1 MKCIKCGADNK
12 LKDRQSN
19 NGRCQKCKHRI
30 TFDPKL
36 GDKITDTFFAK
47 TLEKISANDSLYFTP
62 RQFYYFFN
70 SRKASKGSII
80 LGASLMIASIFVAIY
95 LPFGFILGAIV
106 FALGVYYLWTAL
118 APKYL
123 GRKAT
128 ISSEDIRKIIDRWEQ
143 NNGDVAKLLPAPPQK
158 ALSASINPEVT
169 AYSFDRAVICDRNE
183 IAHFLIAN
191 NFHFENNCAVLSVN
205 GYPHNIF
212 ETVLEMLK
220 RNPDLKVYALHDA
233 SPSGVQLVHR
243 LRTQPR
249 WFAGSSGVTI
259 FDLGLLPRQ
268 LLKKKMFV
276 LKTDESGAQAT
287 AISAEIK
294 ATLQADE
301 IKWLEEGKHVELESL
316 APMVLL
322 RILRE
327 GIAKSRNPEADDA
340 IVVVGD
346 GGYYGSDVSVY
357 SVDSFG

>member
-1 MKCIKCGADNK
+1 MKCIKCGEDNK
-12 LKDRQSN
+12 LKERQEN
-19 NGRCQKCKHRI
+19 KGCCKKCKHPFA
-30 TFDPKL
+30 FDPKL
-36 GDKITDTFFAK
+36 GDKFTDQFFAH
-47 TLEKISANDSLYFTP
+47 TLEKISINDSLYFTP

-70 SRKASKGSII
+70 SRHTSKNKLVFGIILLIGSIP
-80 LGASLMIASIFVAIY
+80 VAFFC
-95 LPFGFILGAIV
+95 PVGFIAAPIMFLAGC
-106 FALGVYYLWTAL
+106 YQLWLAL
-118 APKYL
+118 APKFV
-123 GRKAT
+123 GRKTSIT
-128 ISSEDIRKIIDRWEQ
+128 IEETKKLVERWQ
-143 NNGDVAKLLPAPPQK
+143 QKNGNVHKLLPMPQQPS
-158 ALSASINPEVT
+158 LSASVNPEVT

-205 GYPHNIF
+205 GYPNNIF

-233 SPSGVQLVHR
+233 SPAGVQLVHR

-249 WFAGSSGVTI
+249 WFAASAGITI
-259 FDLGLLPRQ
+259 FDLGLVPRQ
-268 LLKKKMFV
+268 LMKKKMFV
-276 LKTDESGAQAT
+276 LTTPESAQQAR
-287 AISAEIK
+287 AIPAEVK
-294 ATLQADE
+294 ATLQTDE

-340 IVVVGD
+340 LVVVGD